1 MHRNKDL
8 YLFLE
13 QKAKDLNEKWYEQ
26 LDKTNSSGVYASNDP
41 ETIHNLKLQNYEFH
55 LHFFRIF
62 IEDKEAFEKDFQE
75 WIVATARDEN
85 HLNTP
90 THQIIREFM
99 VTRGQHL
106 DLIREFYTLHKD
118 TIDQDMFELWN
129 REIIKA
135 FDDVILKFTEE
146 MHHYSNRKLQAQQEM
161 INELSSPVILLND
174 TTALLPLVG
183 DIDTN
188 RAKLILENTLRE
200 CTEQDVD
207 LLFIDLSGVIIIDT
221 MVAQQIFYLVDALKL
236 VGVETVISG
245 MRPEIAQTA
254 VQLGV
259 SFNARTTAT
268 LTQAIRTSK
277 RISIN

>member
-13 QKAKDLNEKWYEQ
+13 ERAKDITEEWYEQ
-26 LDKTNSSGVYASNDP
+26 LDKSNSSGVYASTDP
-41 ETIHNLKLQNYEFH
+41 ETIKTLKMQNYDFH

-62 IEDKEAFEKDFQE
+62 VEDKETFSKSFEE
-75 WIVATARDEN
+75 WIITVARDEN

-90 THQIIREFM
+90 THQIIREF
-99 VTRGQHL
+99 VNTREQHL
-106 DLIREFYTLHKD
+106 DLINEFYTIHKD
-118 TIDQDMFELWN
+118 TVSQEMFELWQ
-129 REIIKA
+129 RIIITA
-135 FDDVILKFTEE
+135 FDQVILKVTEE

-200 CTEQDVD
+200 CTVQDVD

-268 LTQAIRTSK
+268 LTQAIRTSS
-277 RISIN
+277 RISIK

>member
-1 MHRNKDL
+1 MHMNKDL
-8 YLFLE
+8 YVFLE
-13 QKAKDLNEKWYEQ
+13 KKAKELNEKWYEQ
-26 LDKTNSSGVYASNDP
+26 LDKTSSSGVYAATDP
-41 ETIHNLKLQNYEFH
+41 ETVDHLKQQNYEFH

-62 IEDKEAFEKDFQE
+62 IEDKETFEKSFQE
-75 WIVATARDEN
+75 WILDTARDEN

-90 THQIIREFM
+90 IHEIIREFM
-99 VTRGQHL
+99 ITRGQHL
-106 DLIREFYTLHKD
+106 DLIREFYNLHKD
-118 TIDQDMFELWN
+118 TIEHHIFEMWN
-129 REIIKA
+129 RIIIKA

-146 MHHYSNRKLQAQQEM
+146 THYYSNQKLQAQQEM

-188 RAKLILENTLRE
+188 RAKLILENSLRE
-200 CTEQDVD
+200 CTEMDVD

-259 SFNARTTAT
+259 SFNAKTTAT
-268 LTQAIRTSK
+268 LTQAIRTSNQ
-277 RISIN
+277 ISIN

>member
-8 YLFLE
+8 YVFLE
-13 QKAKDLNEKWYEQ
+13 QKAKELTEKWYEQ
-26 LDKTNSSGVYASNDP
+26 LDKSSSSGVYAATDP
-41 ETIHNLKLQNYEFH
+41 ETIHYLKQQNYDFH

-62 IEDKEAFEKDFQE
+62 IEDKETFEKSFQE
-75 WIVATARDEN
+75 WIMDTARDEN

-90 THQIIREFM
+90 IHEIIREFM

-106 DLIREFYTLHKD
+106 DLIREFYKLHTD
-118 TIDQDMFELWN
+118 TIAHDTFELWN
-129 REIIKA
+129 RVIIKA

-146 MHHYSNRKLQAQQEM
+146 TYYYSNQKLQAQQEM

-188 RAKLILENTLRE
+188 RAKLILENSLRE
-200 CTEQDVD
+200 CTEMDVD

-236 VGVETVISG
+236 IGVETVISG

-259 SFNARTTAT
+259 SFNAKTTAT
-268 LTQAIRTSK
+268 LTQAIRTSSH
-277 RISIN
+277 ISIN

>member
-13 QKAKDLNEKWYEQ
+13 ERAKDITEEWYEQ
-26 LDKTNSSGVYASNDP
+26 LDKSNSSGVYASTDP
-41 ETIHNLKLQNYEFH
+41 ETIKTLKMQNYDFH

-62 IEDKEAFEKDFQE
+62 VEDKETFSKSFEE
-75 WIVATARDEN
+75 WIITVARDEN

-90 THQIIREFM
+90 THQIIREF
-99 VTRGQHL
+99 VNTREQHL
-106 DLIREFYTLHKD
+106 DLINEFYTIHKD
-118 TIDQDMFELWN
+118 TVSQEMFELWQ
-129 REIIKA
+129 RVIITA
-135 FDDVILKFTEE
+135 FDQVILKVTEE

-200 CTEQDVD
+200 CTVQDVD

-268 LTQAIRTSK
+268 LTQAIRTSS
-277 RISIN
+277 RISIK

>member
-8 YLFLE
+8 YLFLKE
-13 QKAKDLNEKWYEQ
+13 KAKELNDRWYEQ
-26 LDKTNSSGVYASNDP
+26 LDKSKSSGVYASTDP
-41 ETIHNLKLQNYEFH
+41 ETIQNLKKQNYDFH

-62 IEDKEAFEKDFQE
+62 IEDKETFNKSFEE
-75 WIVATARDEN
+75 WIISTARDEN
-85 HLNTP
+85 HLSTP
-90 THQIIREFM
+90 THQIIREFI

-106 DLIREFYTLHKD
+106 DLINEFYTLHKD
-118 TIDQDMFELWN
+118 TIKPEMLDLWN
-129 REIIKA
+129 REIITA
-135 FDDVILKFTEE
+135 FDQVILKVTEE

-188 RAKLILENTLRE
+188 RAKLILENTLRN

-221 MVAQQIFYLVDALKL
+221 MVAQQIFYLVEALKL

-268 LTQAIRTSK
+268 LTQAIRTSN
-277 RISIN
+277 RISIK

>member
-13 QKAKDLNEKWYEQ
+13 QKAKDLTEDWYRQ
-26 LDKTNSSGVYASNDP
+26 LDKHNSSGVYATRDP
-41 ETIHNLKLQNYEFH
+41 ETIENLKKQNYDFH

-62 IEDKEAFEKDFQE
+62 IEDKETFSKNFEE
-75 WIVATARDEN
+75 WIISIARDEK

-90 THQIIREFM
+90 THQIIREFV
-99 VTRGQHL
+99 VTRKQYL
-106 DLIREFYTLHKD
+106 DLINEFYHLHKD
-118 TIDQDMFELWN
+118 TIEREMLELWN
-129 REIIKA
+129 REIITA
-135 FDDVILKFTEE
+135 VDQVILKVTEE

-188 RAKLILENTLRE
+188 RAKLILENTLRA

-259 SFNARTTAT
+259 SFNVKTTAT
-268 LTQAIRTSK
+268 LTQAIRTSS